1 MTVPV
6 GSDQAT
12 QTGLD
17 LTSASLVLA
26 TMQDDRS
33 GNFVRAAVPSVGTI
47 SFTVLLNKKVAT
59 PTKVGWMVVRLTLR
73 GRCRGPVREPFR
85 GRLTGGPAGL
95 SLRRGCSSVV
105 EHLLCTQGVAGSNP
119 VISTTAFPCGIG
131 LAALPMRG

>member
-1 MTVPV
+1 MRQLEAPALQVNGKPVFRRSGILTVPV

-33 GNFVRAAVPSVGTI
+33 GNFVRAAVPSVGTS

-59 PTKVGWMVVRLTLR
+59 PTKVGWMVV
-73 GRCRGPVREPFR
+73 
-85 GRLTGGPAGL
+85 
-95 SLRRGCSSVV
+95 
-105 EHLLCTQGVAGSNP
+105 N
-119 VISTTAFPCGIG
+119 
-131 LAALPMRG
+131 